1 MSKKSWLG
9 GTNKETDDAA
19 AESNPHNEAAAQ
31 RPGSEPEDTTSHA
44 PSQGGQQGATGE
56 SLPVS
61 QINRGASTTTTP
73 DSQRGDTAQTQS
85 VGELDTLSA
94 EERLKRLR
102 GWEKQ
107 NRLGG
112 PSSASWEEFNQLV
125 GSDESESEEPGVVVR
140 SGEDRR
146 P

>member
-9 GTNKETDDAA
+9 GSNRETDDAA

-31 RPGSEPEDTTSHA
+31 RPGSEPQDTASTE
-44 PSQGGQQGATGE
+44 PSQGGQQGVTGE

-61 QINRGASTTTTP
+61 QLNQGASTTTTP

-85 VGELDTLSA
+85 VGSLDTMSA
-94 EERLKRLR
+94 EERLEKLR
-102 GWEKQ
+102 GWQ
-107 NRLGG
+107 SRTRLGG
-112 PSSASWEEFNQLV
+112 PRQADWEEFDQIV
-125 GSDESESEEPGVVVR
+125 GAQDHSETPGVEVQ